1 MLRLRCSAARAGES
15 RSRPD
20 AHAHANDSSAN
31 SVHLCRWWALGKGW
45 VGGGGFHALPRN
57 LTVELHD
64 GGLVAAPVAVVGGAE
79 EREHAVGV
87 LPLQGWKR
95 GRGGSVYTQNITKES
110 IAQARPSRTRGPV
123 ADATQRRRRS
133 GRELGATS
141 EVGQG
146 QLPPARPPAPH
157 AWGARDS

>member
-1 MLRLRCSAARAGES
+1 MQVVGIGERLG
-15 RSRPD
+15 
-20 AHAHANDSSAN
+20 
-31 SVHLCRWWALGKGW
+31 RW
-45 VGGGGFHALPRN
+45 VGGFHALPRN

-141 EVGQG
+141 RGRAG
-146 QLPPARPPAPH
+146 AASARPPASHPRVGGGVGRGQGLVT
-157 AWGARDS
+157 A